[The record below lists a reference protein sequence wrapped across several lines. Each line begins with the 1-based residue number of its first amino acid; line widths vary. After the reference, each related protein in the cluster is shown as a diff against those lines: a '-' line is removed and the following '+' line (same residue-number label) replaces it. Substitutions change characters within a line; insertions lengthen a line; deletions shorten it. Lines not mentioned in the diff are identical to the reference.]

1 MVKIFNLIA
10 LVGCPASLFIRQI
23 NNGWIYPFAIPKMKL
38 LFIVQIYAKEGIMSC
53 IYNIDAHKNEMQKDK
68 TKQKM
73 PSTIV
78 IKQNKKKSMNNC

>member
-1 MVKIFNLIA
+1 
-10 LVGCPASLFIRQI
+10 
-23 NNGWIYPFAIPKMKL
+23 MKL

-78 IKQNKKKSMNNC
+78 IKQNKL